1 MKKILKKFMIGAGIL
16 IPTVSIP
23 ISTSCILK
31 NKNNLN
37 VENQNINPNLLTKA
51 NESYQYYNY
60 DTAIVDQ
67 QIENITIKTNP
78 DVNDQTIPKNQELT
92 FTYNFAFRDYVPDN
106 GYADVFLQL
115 TKLDFLFD
123 DIKIYKPLTYRP
135 NGNMDKRETYQIPF
149 QFNFNYKQNELNS
162 QFGFSDSSDN
172 GIKFKSFQNNEL
184 NYDDMG
190 YDFPFGDYQG
200 KQYIFNLYTD
210 KVYNEK
216 FPVNPYP
223 STNPNGVGVT
233 FQDLIN
239 SNPNATNLTVI
250 RDPDNTTNT
259 IQFNFKFVT
268 QDGYL
273 FTSPSKTPIKISP
286 RQFKLKITSNYF
298 INSTSNVVYD
308 KLVVSSNRLQIWN
321 PDSTSEYNIIKLL
334 LDNQESNTYTNIRKL
349 YFDTIKPVVNLNNI
363 YLNNQVNKTY
373 NVDVY
378 LTDVV
383 FGNQNGSNITTA
395 NHFPLYINL
404 NINPSVDKTIHV
416 NKNIDIFGG
425 ITLNVQFDLKQD
437 EDDPLKYYLYDIGKP
452 NVQIKNNG
460 YIQLTLNKSNIY
472 DGSNVANN
480 FVVVIADNFDS
491 LTIFN
496 PDFDIREIVHYI
508 KSSINHDIIL
518 NVEQKSIRKINPENA
533 VHINSDSHIL
543 DIFDNSYIDGSI
555 SNKQLILNEI
565 NTRIDNF
572 LSLPSVQ
579 KWINGDINA
588 NPRDS
593 FYNINPIFSY
603 KKLSTDASIESNY
616 YSQGTISVK
625 LEPKQANNYIFP
637 SFEFNINVYMNK
649 SENWNNLLTV
659 KLNDE
664 NIKKL
669 FSSYY
674 SWKLLRND
682 LDSSLTKRKLLLS
695 NLVTINDNRISNYQ
709 FNSIIADINLEC
721 LNEQYYLN
729 ISLNNNQ
736 YCFYDPLAQAYTN
749 HTQICLGKQNF
760 KPADKTYIIDIECD
774 GQKLYDTIHDNYEN
788 LDQFLAQYSSL
799 ESKLAFFK
807 IKTNSDRIENIEFN
821 KTDVENELEIK
832 IITKTGFENYLYCES
847 EIINPDFDYNQGES
861 SYSLVISNLLFKN
874 QISNINKIA
883 FSFDIKSLWDN
894 IHNFDSYSSFLN
906 EFGINPHII
915 DSSFTISE
923 VNESDNNSI
932 ESKGSYNQ
940 YIKSI
945 SFDTTSTNQRI
956 KVKITLNPGYAF
968 DDQAQYNISKTFYI
982 GNVLTLLEDPY
993 YTPNQIL
1000 KGVDIYLDKQKITD
1014 MKLDSKNIDNFVNEF
1029 NADPSQYLDL
1039 FLNNN
1044 DNEIDINTVLQ
1055 PQFIS
1060 ADWYKNSDG
1069 KLILRFILCLK
1080 NGYYFTKSNLTK
1092 SLDDYHQFYNQYEI
1106 DVDNLVADD
1115 QLVIGGHKI
1124 DKSLFYGLIGGG
1136 IGLIIVVVIV
1146 TWTLYVYIHN
1156 KKRLERSRKED

>member
-1 MKKILKKFMIGAGIL
+1 MKKILKRLLIGTGIL
-16 IPTVSIP
+16 IPTISIP
-23 ISTSCILK
+23 VSTSYILK
-31 NKNNLN
+31 NNENLS

-67 QIENITIKTNP
+67 QIENIKIKTNYN
-78 DVNDQTIPKNQELT
+78 VNTNRPKNQELT

-115 TKLDFLFD
+115 SKLDFLFD
-123 DIKIYKPLTYRP
+123 DINIYKPSIYDD
-135 NGNMDKRETYQIPF
+135 NGNMKDWQTFQIPF
-149 QFNFNYKQNELNS
+149 QFNFNYNEDELNS
-162 QFGFSDSSDN
+162 QFGSGN
-172 GIKFKSFQNNEL
+172 KEIKFKSFQKNESNL
-184 NYDDMG
+184 DNTG

-200 KQYIFNLYTD
+200 KQYIFNLNTENAFRD
-210 KVYNEK
+210 N

-223 STNPNGVGVT
+223 STNSSGIEIR

-239 SNPNATNLTVI
+239 SNSNATSLTVI

-273 FTSPSKTPIKISP
+273 FASPNYNLNNVDKN
-286 RQFKLKITSNYF
+286 FKLKITSNYF

-308 KLVVSSNRLQIWN
+308 KLVVASNRIQIWN
-321 PDSTSEYNIIKLL
+321 PTSYPSYNIISPLL
-334 LDNQESNTYTNIRKL
+334 IGEEPNIETNWRKL
-349 YFDTIKPVVNLNNI
+349 YFDTTKPVVNLNNI
-363 YLNNQVNKTY
+363 YLNNQINKTY

-383 FGNQNGSNITTA
+383 FGNEKEGKYITIA

-437 EDDPLKYYLYDIGKP
+437 EDDPLKYYLYDIRKP

-480 FVVVIADNFDS
+480 FVVAIANNFDS

-508 KSSINHDIIL
+508 KSSINQDIIL

-533 VHINSDSHIL
+533 VNINSQSDIL
-543 DIFDNSYIDGSI
+543 DIFDNSYINGSI

-565 NTRIDNF
+565 NTRINNF
-572 LSLPSVQ
+572 LALQSVQ
-579 KWINGDINA
+579 KWINADSNA

-593 FYNINPIFSY
+593 FYKINPIFSY
-603 KKLSTDASIESNY
+603 QKLSTDSSIESNY

-637 SFEFNINVYMNK
+637 SFEFSINVYMNK
-649 SENWNNLLTV
+649 SENWNNLLTA

-664 NIKKL
+664 NIQKL

-674 SWKLLRND
+674 SWKLLCND

-721 LNEQYYLN
+721 INEQYYLN

-749 HTQICLGKQNF
+749 NTQICLGKRNF

-799 ESKLAFFK
+799 ESRLEFFK

-832 IITKTGFENYLYCES
+832 IITKTGFENNLYCES
-847 EIINPDFDYNQGES
+847 KIINPDFDYNKSES

-883 FSFDIKSLWDN
+883 FSFDAKSLWDN

-1060 ADWYKNSDG
+1060 VDWYKNSDG

-1106 DVDNLVADD
+1106 DVDNLLADD